1 MDTLENQEGSTPEFV
16 DEKSIT
22 LRKPVVVGGVTYDT
36 LHLREP
42 EAGELDKASRAQTQV
57 GVVISLISQVA
68 KVPVLVVSKLCQRD
82 LKEASDFLGSFS
94 DDAPETGETL
104 SPS

>member
-1 MDTLENQEGSTPEFV
+1 MEDLENQEGKVTNDFV
-16 DEKSIT
+16 DEKIIN
-22 LRKPVVVGGVTYDT
+22 LRKPVIVGGVTYDM

-42 EAGELDKASRAQTQV
+42 DAGELDKASRAQTQV

-82 LKEASDFLGSFS
+82 LKEASDFLGSFN
-94 DDAPETGETL
+94 DDILPTGEK
-104 SPS
+104 